1 MIQLL
6 YLLILFWGQ
15 VHHHDLGNAE
25 KATTPTAC
33 YCAAP
38 ALVASHGLHLFEQ
51 QAYRALHSGSFITSF
66 SRFPSP
72 CAAQNYPSRQ
82 SQSNGGVMEM
92 PKVLEDFEW
101 QTCTLPSLRRPL
113 GPLSGYQLHPTG
125 KTYRCTMDSKP
136 RRCAMEPKQA
146 EVHRM
151 GEMCNGKAMQPPNKG
166 LAHPEPEVAQNN
178 RGDAGHVARR
188 SRKAVYRNML
198 RHPCHLRGVH
208 PPTSQRM
215 CRRTTMG

>member
-1 MIQLL
+1 M
-6 YLLILFWGQ
+6 
-15 VHHHDLGNAE
+15 HN
-25 KATTPTAC
+25 
-33 YCAAP
+33 
-38 ALVASHGLHLFEQ
+38 GL
-51 QAYRALHSGSFITSF
+51 
-66 SRFPSP
+66 
-72 CAAQNYPSRQ
+72 
-82 SQSNGGVMEM
+82 
-92 PKVLEDFEW
+92 
-101 QTCTLPSLRRPL
+101 
-113 GPLSGYQLHPTG
+113 
-125 KTYRCTMDSKP
+125 
-136 RRCAMEPKQA
+136 QA
-146 EVHRM
+146 ETMRNGAKAGGSHRM